1 MKKTYLAPQVLI
13 VEVKGQQILAGS
25 DVSSTGLSGFNG
37 YGGVDTNG
45 TKDPSSRHNNG
56 WWDDED
62 EDW

>member
-1 MKKTYLAPQVLI
+1 MKKNYITPTMEIMTVQTQRLM
-13 VEVKGQQILAGS
+13 AGS
-25 DVSSTGLSGFNG
+25 VGSNKGIG